1 MQAFCEL
8 FFIFF
13 KIFYFYNFCY
23 LSFYMGSPPTSYTPA
38 NFGRSGTRTDAANS
52 SFNYGNKQVCNEKV

>member
-13 KIFYFYNFCY
+13 KIFYFYNFFY
-23 LSFYMGSPPTSYTPA
+23 LSFYMGRPPTSYTPA
-38 NFGRSGTRTDAANS
+38 NFGRSGTRTERAQTYQS
-52 SFNYGNKQVCNEKV
+52 YGIK